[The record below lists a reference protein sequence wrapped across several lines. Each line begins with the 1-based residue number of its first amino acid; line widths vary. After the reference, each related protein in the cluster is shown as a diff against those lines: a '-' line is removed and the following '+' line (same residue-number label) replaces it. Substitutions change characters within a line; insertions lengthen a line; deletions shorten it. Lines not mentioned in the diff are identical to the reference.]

1 MGTCG
6 RRCRCCC
13 CCGCRRRSRT
23 RNDVLGETDKI
34 VTVAV
39 QVIVMA
45 VVMAVLHGLMIVKG
59 SCVEK
64 VMMIVMVVIGVRLVM
79 QHDMS
84 RWREFLLLVTLTT
97 KSKLSNLN

>member
-13 CCGCRRRSRT
+13 GCRRRSGT
-23 RNDVLGETDKI
+23 RNDVLVETDKI

-59 SCVEK
+59 SHVEK
-64 VMMIVMVVIGVRLVM
+64 VMMIVMVVMVIGVRLVM

-84 RWREFLLLVTLTT
+84 RWRE
-97 KSKLSNLN
+97 SSCCCCYW

>member
-6 RRCRCCC
+6 RRCRYCCRR
-13 CCGCRRRSRT
+13 CRRRSRT
-23 RNDVLGETDKI
+23 RNYVLVETDKI

-39 QVIVMA
+39 QVSVA

-64 VMMIVMVVIGVRLVM
+64 MLMIVMVIGVRLVM

-84 RWREFLLLVTLTT
+84 RWRVLVVVEL
-97 KSKLSNLN
+97 